1 MRSTGQAQV
10 RRERGRQGGREGGE
24 GGMEEGRQEWRE
36 GGKEGRK
43 EGGRERESLVC
54 MDDLNGGNYAEY
66 RASAGRE
73 GGREGGGEGGV
84 LGVYACWS
92 YDP

>member
-1 MRSTGQAQV
+1 
-10 RRERGRQGGREGGE
+10 
-24 GGMEEGRQEWRE
+24 
-36 GGKEGRK
+36 
-43 EGGRERESLVC
+43 LVC